1 MVNAILYYKANEQG
15 REILKSLLL
24 NIDAISAA
32 GMDLKLAKLPEV
44 LDEAAMNKLYGLGV
58 TSVPAILFEK
68 TCAIGIKN
76 IKLAVKNFVERGNKR
91 PTSSAT
97 NTADIHDYMAK
108 IAYDGI
114 TTRKCKSGKVKLRR
128 EKDDEEDDYKK
139 DEQEISRRLNDYK
152 RTAPKHRRAINKDD
166 DDEELNDRIDNINS
180 RRSSRMQDSDDE
192 ESEEIEQPRKQPAAR
207 QPRPDNINK
216 DDLDGQMI
224 AALMDKI

>member
-91 PTSSAT
+91 QTSSTT